1 MQFEG
6 TVIRG
11 HGWPYKPP
19 TANVQMDV
27 AVPEGA
33 YLGRCWRGAS
43 EMGKCAVWVMP
54 HEPGVAEVFIGGHE
68 GDLYGESLRVEVLK
82 PLTRQ
87 KQTEIYERA
96 LRDE

>member
-1 MQFEG
+1 
-6 TVIRG
+6 
-11 HGWPYKPP
+11 
-19 TANVQMDV
+19 
-27 AVPEGA
+27 
-33 YLGRCWRGAS
+33 
-43 EMGKCAVWVMP
+43 MP

-96 LRDE
+96 LKDE